1 MRKFLCQ
8 NINIVTREE
17 NSKVAFESHHGKN
30 PNRTA
35 EKKSNKQTKNNETKA
50 QQKRSPI
57 FRKLRVTSAF
67 PLERKE
73 NILAMHTTPFR
84 AEWQCHTSL
93 HVPKELSGFVFTL
106 LTGSTDSSKRARM
119 LSESRTVDKVV
130 FAKPLE
136 YLEWPEVGFNKNPP
150 IKKFFPSALLKL

>member
-1 MRKFLCQ
+1 MKQR
-8 NINIVTREE
+8 
-17 NSKVAFESHHGKN
+17 
-30 PNRTA
+30 PN
-35 EKKSNKQTKNNETKA
+35 K
-50 QQKRSPI
+50 KRSPI
-57 FRKLRVTSAF
+57 FRKLRVTSGF

-73 NILAMHTTPFR
+73 ISWPCTPR
-84 AEWQCHTSL
+84 PSELNDSAI

-136 YLEWPEVGFNKNPP
+136 YLE
-150 IKKFFPSALLKL
+150 